1 MLLLLQWDL
10 KCAIVYTREV
20 ICCKHVKWDISTIY
34 DKLLLHA
41 GLFLTY
47 LALFL
52 MDGHGQPALLYLV
65 PCTLGKYGHCSLDF
79 VIIMVS
85 FTLRTAVIVI
95 DALSF
100 HVPGLIVILGWVRG
114 DLHDLWNYG
123 KGRTENVVDEPWEV
137 KFWLMIPEC
146 WWHPYYSIDGVSE
159 MYRITLVEKFLRVF
173 SFL

>member
-1 MLLLLQWDL
+1 
-10 KCAIVYTREV
+10 
-20 ICCKHVKWDISTIY
+20 VKWDISIIY
-34 DKLLLHA
+34 NKLLPHA

-85 FTLRTAVIVI
+85 FTLRTGVIVI

-100 HVPGLIVILGWVRG
+100 HSCTRAYCYPWLGKRWPT
-114 DLHDLWNYG
+114 W
-123 KGRTENVVDEPWEV
+123 
-137 KFWLMIPEC
+137 
-146 WWHPYYSIDGVSE
+146 
-159 MYRITLVEKFLRVF
+159 LVELRKRSNWKRGRWTLRSEILTNDTGLLVTSIIQSTDLLGQYQRCIELPWLKSF
-173 SFL
+173 YVSFLLCYNSVVLMYCYG

>member
-85 FTLRTAVIVI
+85 FTLRTGVIVI

-100 HVPGLIVILGWVRG
+100 HSCTRAYCYPWLGKRWPTR
-114 DLHDLWNYG
+114 
-123 KGRTENVVDEPWEV
+123 
-137 KFWLMIPEC
+137 
-146 WWHPYYSIDGVSE
+146 
-159 MYRITLVEKFLRVF
+159 LVELRKRSNWKRGRWTLRSEILTNDTGVLVTSILF
-173 SFL
+173 NRRSIRDV